1 MDSDGPGGHSG
12 FMADRKQ
19 IRRRVAAMLRAAR
32 KSKQM
37 TQEELAASAGCSV
50 ETLSNAERGASLP
63 GLELFLEL
71 AVLLDLDLTSL
82 SDNSRR
88 PASRAR
94 LAMEADAIFLARSL
108 SDDRLRLWLETGQ
121 VFKRGS

>member
-12 FMADRKQ
+12 SMADRKQ

-32 KSKQM
+32 KSKHL

-63 GLELFLEL
+63 GLELFLDL
-71 AVLLDLDLTSL
+71 AALLDLDLGSL
-82 SDNSRR
+82 VDSSRR
-88 PASRAR
+88 PASRTR
-94 LAMEADAIFLARSL
+94 LALEAEAIFLARSL

-121 VFKRGS
+121 VFKRG